1 HDRCEY
7 PQRDS
12 NPCRRRER
20 PVSWAS
26 RRWGPRAENCPTESI
41 PTRADRRLRRLRRC
55 GVRDTPAALRCRPD
69 DHRATAAGRAVGAG
83 LCGAGLRV
91 TAAARPPMVRW
102 RPDQDQPRGRR
113 GGGRRRTGLAATGGR
128 TRHRRSDRR
137 EPRDGPWG
145 RGCGEPG
152 CASQPQP
159 GRPWFDGVMIRI
171 SREDFEE
178 AVDDALDS
186 LPEEIARAIAEA
198 NVAILVEEDPAPEQ
212 SGGTELL
219 GLYEGI
225 PLDKRSIFQGY
236 AQPDRIFIFRG
247 PLQRHARSREHLVEE
262 IAVTVLHELGHLFGI
277 SDARLHEL
285 GWG

>member
-1 HDRCEY
+1 
-7 PQRDS
+7 S
-12 NPCRRRER
+12 AVGTTFA
-20 PVSWAS
+20 VSRLALPS
-26 RRWGPRAENCPTESI
+26 R
-41 PTRADRRLRRLRRC
+41 L
-55 GVRDTPAALRCRPD
+55 VAALPSLPKRSTPNGIRTRVAGVKGRCPGPLD
-69 DHRATAAGRAVGAG
+69 DGGPGQRT
-83 LCGAGLRV
+83 
-91 TAAARPPMVRW
+91 ARPKAYPPARIDASDVCV
-102 RPDQDQPRGRR
+102 D
-113 GGGRRRTGLAATGGR
+113 AAYATPPL
-128 TRHRRSDRR
+128 RSDAAPTTTGRP
-137 EPRDGPWG
+137 PRDGPWG
-145 RGCGEPG
+145 RGCAEPG

-198 NVAILVEEDPAPEQ
+198 NVAILVEEEPAPEQ